1 MAEREGF
8 EPSEEETPFNGL
20 ANRRTRPL
28 CDLSASGADDSIKA
42 LPARQIRPVQ
52 RLPVIGQTF
61 AHSAVE
67 AVQRAAFEASGL
79 PITIERWERRSHQL
93 PEAIEA
99 LHGDEFAGALIAA
112 PHKERTAS
120 LVDLLSEDAK
130 VSGAANVVVR
140 DGGRL
145 RGHNTDVDGVRAGL
159 AAILPK
165 EHAKWPRQ
173 AVVLGAGGGARA
185 VVAVLIGSGFQRIAV
200 FNRHLHKAEAVVAH
214 FARAAKGLELRALP
228 WHETFLEV
236 ELGRAKLL
244 VNASGIGVQEGTSAL
259 PAEMLGSGPFVLDLV
274 LNHASTPLMVDAQAR
289 GGTVANGQASFL
301 SASAQ
306 TFQLL
311 SGQDPPLEVM
321 RSALAAELGLPE
333 EGIAVVGD

>member
-1 MAEREGF
+1 M
-8 EPSEEETPFNGL
+8 
-20 ANRRTRPL
+20 
-28 CDLSASGADDSIKA
+28 
-42 LPARQIRPVQ
+42 Q
-52 RLPVIGQTF
+52 RLPVIGQSF
-61 AHSAVE
+61 AHFAVE
-67 AVQRAAFEASGL
+67 TVQRAAFEASAM
-79 PITIERWERRSHQL
+79 PIVIERWERRPHQL
-93 PEAIEA
+93 PDAIEA
-99 LHGDEFAGALIAA
+99 LREDGFAGALIAA

-120 LVDLLSEDAK
+120 LADQLSDDARM
-130 VSGAANVVVR
+130 SGAANVVVR
-140 DGGRL
+140 HGARL

-159 AAILPK
+159 TAILPK
-165 EHAKWPRQ
+165 IESKWPRQ

-214 FARAAKGLELRALP
+214 FARAARGLELRAVP

-236 ELGRAKLL
+236 ELGRPKLL
-244 VNASGIGVQEGTSAL
+244 VNASGIGVEEGTSAV
-259 PAEMLGSGPFVLDLV
+259 PTEMLGPGVFVLDLV

-301 SASAQ
+301 AASAG

-311 SGQDPPLEVM
+311 TGQDSPLEAM
-321 RSALAAELGLPE
+321 RGALAAELGLPE